1 MGQFKASVI
10 FNILV
15 VWIVLL
21 DGVSWSLRPQIQA
34 SRALV
39 VHSRDSVVGEHQQAL
54 EEFNKV
60 ALPQE
65 DLVTNENTQGG
76 EDMLRTV

>member
-1 MGQFKASVI
+1 M
-10 FNILV
+10 
-15 VWIVLL
+15 
-21 DGVSWSLRPQIQA
+21 
-34 SRALV
+34 

>member
-1 MGQFKASVI
+1 M
-10 FNILV
+10 
-15 VWIVLL
+15 
-21 DGVSWSLRPQIQA
+21 
-34 SRALV
+34 
-39 VHSRDSVVGEHQQAL
+39 VHSRDCVVGEHQQAL